1 MIKYDA
7 VIFDLDGTLLN
18 TLDDL
23 HAAVCHALSS
33 CGLPPRTLEEV
44 RCFVGNGI
52 RLLIER
58 AVPSGTDAETVDA
71 VFEAF
76 KKYYGDH
83 CEDRT
88 VPYPGVME
96 LLKKLHG
103 EGVKCAIVSNK
114 ADFAVKKLAETYFGA
129 LIDTAIGEREGIAKK
144 PAPDSVFEAI
154 RLLDAKNPVYVGD
167 SEVDVATAAAAGIS
181 GSFVDW
187 GFRDRETLRAAGAAE
202 ISSSTEDLYEKLKV

>member
-44 RCFVGNGI
+44 RCFLGNGI

-76 KKYYGDH
+76 KKYYKDH

-88 VPYPGVME
+88 APYPGVME
-96 LLKKLHG
+96 LLEKLHG

-114 ADFAVKKLAETYFGA
+114 ADFAVKKLAKTYFGP

-187 GFRDRETLRAAGAAE
+187 GFRDRETLRAAGADE
-202 ISSSTEDLYEKLKV
+202 ISSSTEELYEKLKA